1 MMIGMARVAPE
12 KADFAPALPIS
23 LRAATCEVVMS
34 YKYLT
39 PAWEADLPSA
49 TKIVLIS
56 LADQANDQ
64 GYCWPS
70 VQTLVKRTGLSE
82 RSVFAQLKTLEEKG
96 YVTRK
101 ARKGHSTIYV
111 MNCVENNHKST
122 RTPAPNAPLPLH
134 VLHPTPAPRAPIT
147 VIEP

>member
-1 MMIGMARVAPE
+1 MARVAPE
-12 KADFAPALPIS
+12 KADFAPALPVS
-23 LRAATCEVVMS
+23 YSAATCEVVMS

-39 PAWEADLPSA
+39 PAWEAILPA
-49 TKIVLIS
+49 PTKIVLIS
-56 LADQANDQ
+56 LADQTNDQ

-82 RSVFAQLKTLEEKG
+82 RSVFVQLKKLEADG
-96 YVTRK
+96 YITRK

-111 MNCVENNHKST
+111 MNCVDNKHTST
-122 RTPAPNAPLPLH
+122 RTPAPHAPLPLH
-134 VLHPTPAPRAPIT
+134 LLHPTPAPHAPIT